1 MKQDQLLG
9 RMPLPAPRSAR
20 VLAGAVAI
28 VFLLPAPLYVLTGWD
43 GGSGASAPL
52 HVVVPLTAALALL
65 HLRHARAALQEKRP
79 QGWVWSLGGLLLCV
93 YAPLPVWGFNWASA
107 QTFVIATAML
117 LLRGPL
123 RWILAAL
130 PLVVM
135 GVYVV
140 DEMVALDGH
149 WVTIPLFWF
158 YWWSGLV
165 LGGASL
171 WGSVRL
177 VRVLDELMAA
187 REALA
192 QAAVDRERLR
202 LSRDLHDLL
211 GQSLSAVSLKGDLAL
226 ALLQRDPA
234 AAQDEVRSLTAV
246 ARSALHDIRDVVQD
260 ERRPDLARE
269 LAGASA
275 LLTAAGVQVQVY
287 DERPAGPDSP
297 AAPLLAWV
305 VREAVT
311 NVLRHS
317 DATHCT
323 IALLQSA
330 GTVVLRVVNDGA
342 RFGDGDG
349 DGSGLRGLRERAGQH
364 GGQVRSSCA
373 GERFEL
379 EVRVPLPDRVPA

>member
-1 MKQDQLLG
+1 MKKDQLVR

-140 DEMVALDGH
+140 DEMAALDGH

-187 REALA
+187 R
-192 QAAVDRERLR
+192 RRSRRL
-202 LSRDLHDLL
+202 
-211 GQSLSAVSLKGDLAL
+211 
-226 ALLQRDPA
+226 PW
-234 AAQDEVRSLTAV
+234 TA
-246 ARSALHDIRDVVQD
+246 S
-260 ERRPDLARE
+260 
-269 LAGASA
+269 
-275 LLTAAGVQVQVY
+275 
-287 DERPAGPDSP
+287 
-297 AAPLLAWV
+297 
-305 VREAVT
+305 
-311 NVLRHS
+311 
-317 DATHCT
+317 
-323 IALLQSA
+323 
-330 GTVVLRVVNDGA
+330 
-342 RFGDGDG
+342 
-349 DGSGLRGLRERAGQH
+349 GSGSLATCMTCSGRACRPC
-364 GGQVRSSCA
+364 RSRAIWRWLCCSATPPPHRTRCA
-373 GERFEL
+373 
-379 EVRVPLPDRVPA
+379 A